1 MYDLDDAVETITV
14 EVLEQHFWIQLEA
27 NVNETL
33 VSDLLNVY
41 KYFSNDSYAI
51 EQLEKAWDAKYGEIL

>member
-1 MYDLDDAVETITV
+1 MSYCIDDAVETITK
-14 EVLEQHFWIQLEA
+14 EVLEHHFWIQLEA

-41 KYFSNDSYAI
+41 KYFSDDSYAI
-51 EQLEKAWDAKYGEIL
+51 EQMCKAWDAKYET